1 MAKTELRVKRFV
13 YGDTARV
20 KSNPQQKATQ
30 VIWSL

>member
-20 KSNPQQKATQ
+20 WK
-30 VIWSL
+30 VIHNKKPLR